1 MIKEVADKE
10 VAEAI
15 QDMLNN
21 DILVPE
27 DFINDDSECE
37 SELEDLEDLEDTL
50 KDSLEDEDYDD
61 SSDDFV
67 EDDVDLEDL
76 F

>member
-1 MIKEVADKE
+1 MLEEVTDE
-10 VAEAI
+10 EAI
-15 QDMLNN
+15 KAALDMFN
-21 DILVPE
+21 DDTLVSE

-50 KDSLEDEDYDD
+50 KDPLEDEDYDD
-61 SSDDFV
+61 LSDDFV
-67 EDDVDLEDL
+67 EDDLEFEDL